1 MIEMVDMKETGIKE
15 IVLEE
20 IRNYAKQFN
29 IKKVILF
36 GSRARGD
43 YKAKSDIDLAVSGE
57 NISAFSIMVDENT
70 STLLKFDI
78 VNLDSSVQQELLQ
91 SIEED
96 GVVIYEKI

>member
-78 VNLDSSVQQELLQ
+78 VNLDASVQQELLQ
-91 SIEED
+91 SIEEE
-96 GVVIYEKI
+96 GIVIYEKI